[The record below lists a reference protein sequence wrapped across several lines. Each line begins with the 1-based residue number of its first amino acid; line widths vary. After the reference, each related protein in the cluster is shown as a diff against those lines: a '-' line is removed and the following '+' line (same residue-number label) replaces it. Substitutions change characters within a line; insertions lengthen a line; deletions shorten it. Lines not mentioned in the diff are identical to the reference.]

1 MAADEPAQQ
10 ASEDGEIIEDGE
22 LEAVAPEAVAVAPEP
37 DPLTGVRVD
46 EAEPADDGG
55 REEGEL
61 ELEEGEIAA
70 EQPPLVCPA
79 HLLYN
84 MWASCQRQSYLAVNS
99 RLPMSLFNCNA
110 HSMSWSHFRQ

>member
-10 ASEDGEIIEDGE
+10 ASEDGEIMEDGE
-22 LEAVAPEAVAVAPEP
+22 VEAVALESVAVAPKP

-46 EAEPADDGG
+46 EAESAEDSE

-70 EQPPLVCPA
+70 EHSPLVCPV
-79 HLLYN
+79 LLPYN
-84 MWASCQRQSYLAVNS
+84 V
-99 RLPMSLFNCNA
+99 
-110 HSMSWSHFRQ
+110 